1 MDALGCFLVT
11 DYMPG
16 AVHSFTSVPTL
27 KLLAPAFML
36 GLEGPCWVV
45 LGPNGGFAVNEEFGV
60 LQQCLPPPGFLGG
73 LTGPA
78 FGSPACVRTDS
89 EGNVIVTDKQQGQG
103 DPVSLGCGT
112 HLLGVRGAG
121 AALGHGLYAPGPAH
135 GGGCKRKLYRDVPV
149 RQDSKLGKFLGKWN
163 RATETDS

>member
-1 MDALGCFLVT
+1 
-11 DYMPG
+11 MPG

-89 EGNVIVTDKQQGQG
+89 EGNVIVTDKQRAKVTLFPWAAAPICLVFEGLGRPLGMACMPRGQLMVVDARESYTG
-103 DPVSLGCGT
+103 MYQC
-112 HLLGVRGAG
+112 VRI
-121 AALGHGLYAPGPAH
+121 
-135 GGGCKRKLYRDVPV
+135 V
-149 RQDSKLGKFLGKWN
+149 RN
-163 RATETDS
+163 